1 MQAALGDGTR
11 YLLLNPAAFTH
22 TSVALRDAVA
32 ASGLPFI
39 EVHLSNPH
47 AREPFRRTSY
57 FSDLAKA
64 VICGCGADSY
74 SFALEQAMRWLGS
87 RRRPCTPSPAEPASP
102 HSFQRPRGR
111 HGPAQDQGADRPA
124 RQIQPYNYKLY
135 VTVKG
140 MPNPTTG
147 FVIDAKYLSKIIKK
161 YVTDIL
167 DHSNLNLDVPF
178 IPKGLQPTTE
188 NLVILIWK
196 QLESHI
202 KEGKLH
208 SIKLQET
215 DTIYAE
221 YFGE

>member
-1 MQAALGDGTR
+1 MVYITRIESFNAAHKLWVDEWTEEK
-11 YLLLNPAAFTH
+11 NIEAF
-22 TSVALRDAVA
+22 
-32 ASGLPFI
+32 GKC
-39 EVHLSNPH
+39 SN
-47 AREPFRRTSY
+47 
-57 FSDLAKA
+57 KN
-64 VICGCGADSY
+64 
-74 SFALEQAMRWLGS
+74 W
-87 RRRPCTPSPAEPASP
+87 
-102 HSFQRPRGR
+102 
-111 HGPAQDQGADRPA
+111 HGH
-124 RQIQPYNYKLY
+124 NYKLF

-140 MPNPTTG
+140 KPNPTTG

-202 KEGKLH
+202 QDGKLH